1 MKEVDEGW
9 AVVEKDRVRRGAE
22 RVKEAKQGK
31 RQEEGKG
38 ERKEEVKSFFIS
50 LYILRF
56 ILEIAGRIKNKIL

>member
-1 MKEVDEGW
+1 M
-9 AVVEKDRVRRGAE
+9 RGD
-22 RVKEAKQGK
+22 KG
-31 RQEEGKG
+31 EEGKG